1 MYITHTAY
9 TASLF
14 NCYSEMIEKYSQGK
28 TEDATVTDRELDKNL
43 EMVIPALPSKTLYSL
58 LEKYRKTSEISY
70 ARKMSLGSGDLSVN
84 INDFTRRV
92 FQSSVIELGSMTF
105 EDAIKFCN
113 TVIKDDIESFYGVL
127 MFENKNSIINPFH
140 PLVASSMVTKIK
152 ANKKELNKTY
162 RVVLFGSTLDKKI
175 NNLYEFGKE
184 CYPDVIK
191 ENIAHQMAIYQEDSK
206 LCTINKM
213 TQSPE
218 DLLFQAS
225 LGKFSPLEIN
235 RLTSYYGMEH
245 DDDSIEF
252 VSLIPVHIGVR
263 GIAFPWYGSVLAWRG
278 KVGGSTSVNTYGVQ
292 LSPFLSANVGYRN
305 GELTSNELVYNDMCT
320 GSYDRSKIEGIRTIN
335 RANFDSPLCKFGVES
350 GWIVWKDECVKTS
363 LEIYSEMIDLTVKPK
378 KLSYKEQWLNDNPS
392 LNESDYLVHLSQ
404 KLTTHKEPSVVVT
417 STPTSEHS
425 VLDTALAGFR
435 TVAENEA
442 IMTGLGV
449 TDTDELFNSLF
460 DDMTTTAVT
469 AQEPIPTPIN
479 VERPTPRR
487 RRRRNP
493 ETGELE

>member
-14 NCYSEMIEKYSQGK
+14 NCYTEMVEKYSQGK
-28 TEDATVTDRELDKNL
+28 TEETTVTDRELNSNL

-58 LEKYRKTSEISY
+58 LEKYRKTSETSY
-70 ARKMSLGSGDLSVN
+70 ARKMSSGPRDWLVN
-84 INDFTRRV
+84 INDFTRSV

-105 EDAIKFCN
+105 ENAIKFCN

-127 MFENKNSIINPFH
+127 MFENNYSIINPFH
-140 PLVASSMVTKIK
+140 PLIASSMVTKIK
-152 ANKKELNKTY
+152 ENKKELKKTY
-162 RVVLFGSTLDKKI
+162 RVVLFGSRLDKKI

-184 CYPDVIK
+184 CHSDIIK
-191 ENIAHQMAIYQEDSK
+191 ENIAHQMAIYQENSK
-206 LCTINKM
+206 FCTINKIIE
-213 TQSPE
+213 SPE

-225 LGKFSPLEIN
+225 IGKFSPLEIN
-235 RLTSYYGMEH
+235 RITSYYGVEH

-278 KVGGSTSVNTYGVQ
+278 KVRDSTSMDTYGIQ

-305 GELTSNELVYNDMCT
+305 GELTSNELVYNSMCT
-320 GSYDRSKIEGIRTIN
+320 GGYDRSKIEGIRTIN
-335 RANFDSPLCKFGVES
+335 RSNFDSPLCKFGVES

-363 LEIYSEMIDLTVKPK
+363 LEVYSEMIDLNIKPK
-378 KLSYKEQWLNDNPS
+378 KLSYKEQWLSDNQS

-404 KLTTHKEPSVVVT
+404 KLTARKEPSIIVT
-417 STPTSEHS
+417 STPTGEHS
-425 VLDTALAGFR
+425 ILDTALAGFR

-442 IMTGLGV
+442 IITGLGV
-449 TDTDELFNSLF
+449 TDTDALFNAWF
-460 DDMTTTAVT
+460 DDMTTAAVT
-469 AQEPIPTPIN
+469 AQGQIPTPIN
-479 VERPTPRR
+479 VERPAPRR

-493 ETGELE
+493 ETGILE